1 MTLKQAIIIRT
12 DLGMGRGKI
21 AAQSAHASV
30 AALEKV
36 TTVAYNAWVAQ
47 GMKKIVLRI
56 GSKKELLDLFMQ
68 AKKKFPTALI
78 KDAGHT
84 QVKPGTPTCISIGP
98 TEEID
103 LNLLTND
110 LKLL

>member
-1 MTLKQAIIIRT
+1 MALKQAIVIRT
-12 DLGMGRGKI
+12 DLKMGKGKI

-30 AALEKV
+30 AAIEKI
-36 TTVAYNAWVAQ
+36 TTRVYEAWVAE

-56 GSKKELLDLFMQ
+56 GSKKELLDLFML

-84 QVKPGTPTCISIGP
+84 QVTPGTATCIAIGP
-98 TEEID
+98 VEESE
-103 LNLLTND
+103 LGLLTKD
-110 LKLL
+110 MKLL